1 MLLLSSY
8 TVMCL
13 VFAQHF
19 SMHHLGILLGFFIAV
34 LAIDC
39 DERRIGVDDWP
50 AWCATM
56 ADQFAGK
63 LGVKKARNYLIML
76 KALALGAMLISVYWT
91 INASICDIRYEYS
104 SSRTVASFIKT
115 NHLEQYRWM
124 AGWTRIN
131 SMNASPDVKARIK
144 QGGYCANGK
153 DCIDYTSW
161 VSGTLVTA
169 DPYFKRTLMS
179 NAYKGRSYI
188 SWEWCIDPYAGKQ
201 DIETWRS
208 WGEPEFYDTIY
219 QPFFFSALG
228 YDRNDYTK
236 IRIAETVT
244 PWKDQRSRGS
254 VEIYVRNDIYKNVL
268 HSPDTGI
275 AWPDAAGNV
284 KPQIET
290 MQGIRQTAQDSI
302 TFAQGLD
309 DPDRFAA
316 HIETVQQYM
325 DDYDRLA
332 DTKQIKYLL
341 SDNLQERIIG
351 LLYRN
356 QQRTIIDSMRVAA
369 HNLDAQTKELLSA
382 VDAAMADDFSQ
393 HAAQW
398 LLQVD
403 DPTQVNELIDRY
415 GKQREYSSMRE
426 MLTGL
431 ESLHKLRS
439 DVKQQVSSAVNNL
452 HSEEASAAA
461 IAVPE
466 RNGDLDP
473 AGWYTLATN
482 VVSTMG
488 VQIEQTMEFNCGGQ
502 SGENPSGF
510 VAAYYCQMPDRS
522 QRNVVHILTTHPDWT
537 QTARS
542 PWLVDM
548 VKHELSHRSIMI
560 SCGTTQPTIA
570 ADRTEAVT
578 NSYSVLFFGADRD
591 RITNQQQG
599 VAEYAMDASS
609 DQLATAIH
617 DGNCG

>member
-1 MLLLSSY
+1 
-8 TVMCL
+8 
-13 VFAQHF
+13 
-19 SMHHLGILLGFFIAV
+19 
-34 LAIDC
+34 
-39 DERRIGVDDWP
+39 
-50 AWCATM
+50 
-56 ADQFAGK
+56 
-63 LGVKKARNYLIML
+63 
-76 KALALGAMLISVYWT
+76 
-91 INASICDIRYEYS
+91 
-104 SSRTVASFIKT
+104 
-115 NHLEQYRWM
+115 
-124 AGWTRIN
+124 
-131 SMNASPDVKARIK
+131 
-144 QGGYCANGK
+144 
-153 DCIDYTSW
+153 
-161 VSGTLVTA
+161 
-169 DPYFKRTLMS
+169 
-179 NAYKGRSYI
+179 
-188 SWEWCIDPYAGKQ
+188 
-201 DIETWRS
+201 
-208 WGEPEFYDTIY
+208 
-219 QPFFFSALG
+219 
-228 YDRNDYTK
+228 
-236 IRIAETVT
+236 
-244 PWKDQRSRGS
+244 
-254 VEIYVRNDIYKNVL
+254 
-268 HSPDTGI
+268 
-275 AWPDAAGNV
+275 
-284 KPQIET
+284 
-290 MQGIRQTAQDSI
+290 
-302 TFAQGLD
+302 
-309 DPDRFAA
+309 
-316 HIETVQQYM
+316 M
-325 DDYDRLA
+325 DDYDRIA

-403 DPTQVNELIDRY
+403 DPTQANELIDRY
-415 GKQREYSSMRE
+415 GKQRAYASMRE
-426 MLTGL
+426 MLADL
-431 ESLHKLRS
+431 RSLHKLRS
-439 DVKQQVSSAVNNL
+439 DVKQQVSTAVSNL
-452 HSEEASAAA
+452 HNAEAAAAA

-482 VVSTMG
+482 VASTMG

-599 VAEYAMDASS
+599 VAEYAMDVSS
-609 DQLATAIH
+609 DQLPPPSTMAIAGEVSQFSLG
-617 DGNCG
+617 DYCTSLNSIVQFFASSPSTLRTYCSRIVRARASAWASNAESVFACFSMLCWALSNISVFSSAVIEVAKPVLTSGLLNDFSFTSGSSNT

>member
-1 MLLLSSY
+1 MPYHNPNSRSRRNVLRI
-8 TVMCL
+8 VGVL
-13 VFAQHF
+13 V
-19 SMHHLGILLGFFIAV
+19 V
-34 LAIDC
+34 LAVI
-39 DERRIGVDDWP
+39 
-50 AWCATM
+50 A
-56 ADQFAGK
+56 
-63 LGVKKARNYLIML
+63 
-76 KALALGAMLISVYWT
+76 SVANFLHT
-91 INASICDIRYEYS
+91 TTSEAAS
-104 SSRTVASFIKT
+104 
-115 NHLEQYRWM
+115 
-124 AGWTRIN
+124 
-131 SMNASPDVKARIK
+131 
-144 QGGYCANGK
+144 
-153 DCIDYTSW
+153 
-161 VSGTLVTA
+161 
-169 DPYFKRTLMS
+169 
-179 NAYKGRSYI
+179 
-188 SWEWCIDPYAGKQ
+188 
-201 DIETWRS
+201 
-208 WGEPEFYDTIY
+208 
-219 QPFFFSALG
+219 
-228 YDRNDYTK
+228 
-236 IRIAETVT
+236 
-244 PWKDQRSRGS
+244 
-254 VEIYVRNDIYKNVL
+254 
-268 HSPDTGI
+268 
-275 AWPDAAGNV
+275 NV

-316 HIETVQQYM
+316 HIETVQQCM

-332 DTKQIKYLL
+332 DAKQIKYLL

-369 HNLDAQTKELLSA
+369 HNLDGQTKELLSA

-393 HAAQW
+393 HAAQR

-403 DPTQVNELIDRY
+403 DPTQANELIDRY
-415 GKQREYSSMRE
+415 GKQRAYASMRE
-426 MLTGL
+426 MLADL
-431 ESLHKLRS
+431 RSLHKLRS
-439 DVKQQVSSAVNNL
+439 DVKQQVSTAVSNL
-452 HSEEASAAA
+452 HNAEAAAAA

-482 VVSTMG
+482 VASTMG

-522 QRNVVHILTTHPDWT
+522 QRNVVHMLTTHPDWT

-578 NSYSVLFFGADRD
+578 NSYSVLTATASRISSRVSPNTRWMHPAISWPPPSTMAIAGEVSQFSLGDYCTSLNSIVQFF
-591 RITNQQQG
+591 
-599 VAEYAMDASS
+599 ASS
-609 DQLATAIH
+609 PSTLRTYCSITMTTAATAPNNTLRNFFALRSPNNLSQRPPRLLRLPSFLANAHSFHGSLPSTILSPH
-617 DGNCG
+617 ANT

>member
-1 MLLLSSY
+1 MSY
-8 TVMCL
+8 
-13 VFAQHF
+13 A
-19 SMHHLGILLGFFIAV
+19 
-34 LAIDC
+34 
-39 DERRIGVDDWP
+39 
-50 AWCATM
+50 
-56 ADQFAGK
+56 
-63 LGVKKARNYLIML
+63 
-76 KALALGAMLISVYWT
+76 
-91 INASICDIRYEYS
+91 
-104 SSRTVASFIKT
+104 
-115 NHLEQYRWM
+115 
-124 AGWTRIN
+124 
-131 SMNASPDVKARIK
+131 
-144 QGGYCANGK
+144 
-153 DCIDYTSW
+153 SW
-161 VSGTLVTA
+161 V
-169 DPYFKRTLMS
+169 
-179 NAYKGRSYI
+179 
-188 SWEWCIDPYAGKQ
+188 
-201 DIETWRS
+201 
-208 WGEPEFYDTIY
+208 
-219 QPFFFSALG
+219 
-228 YDRNDYTK
+228 
-236 IRIAETVT
+236 IA
-244 PWKDQRSRGS
+244 S
-254 VEIYVRNDIYKNVL
+254 VANFL
-268 HSPDTGI
+268 HTTTSE
-275 AWPDAAGNV
+275 AASNV

-316 HIETVQQYM
+316 HIETVQQCM

-341 SDNLQERIIG
+341 SDNPQERIIG

-356 QQRTIIDSMRVAA
+356 QQRTIIDNMRVSA
-369 HNLDAQTKELLSA
+369 HN
-382 VDAAMADDFSQ
+382 
-393 HAAQW
+393 QW

-403 DPTQVNELIDRY
+403 DPTQANELIDRY
-415 GKQREYSSMRE
+415 GKQRAYASMRE
-426 MLTGL
+426 MLADL
-431 ESLHKLRS
+431 RSLHKLRS
-439 DVKQQVSSAVNNL
+439 DVKQQVSAAVSNL
-452 HSEEASAAA
+452 HNAEAAAAA
-461 IAVPE
+461 IAVPK

-482 VVSTMG
+482 VASTMG

-502 SGENPSGF
+502 SGENPNGF

-522 QRNVVHILTTHPDWT
+522 QRDIMHILTTHPDWT

>member
-1 MLLLSSY
+1 MLYHNPNSRGRRNVLRI
-8 TVMCL
+8 VGVL
-13 VFAQHF
+13 V
-19 SMHHLGILLGFFIAV
+19 V
-34 LAIDC
+34 LAVI
-39 DERRIGVDDWP
+39 
-50 AWCATM
+50 A
-56 ADQFAGK
+56 
-63 LGVKKARNYLIML
+63 
-76 KALALGAMLISVYWT
+76 SVA
-91 INASICDIRYEYS
+91 NFL
-104 SSRTVASFIKT
+104 RTT
-115 NHLEQYRWM
+115 
-124 AGWTRIN
+124 
-131 SMNASPDVKARIK
+131 
-144 QGGYCANGK
+144 
-153 DCIDYTSW
+153 TSDA
-161 VSGTLVTA
+161 VS
-169 DPYFKRTLMS
+169 
-179 NAYKGRSYI
+179 
-188 SWEWCIDPYAGKQ
+188 
-201 DIETWRS
+201 
-208 WGEPEFYDTIY
+208 
-219 QPFFFSALG
+219 
-228 YDRNDYTK
+228 
-236 IRIAETVT
+236 
-244 PWKDQRSRGS
+244 
-254 VEIYVRNDIYKNVL
+254 
-268 HSPDTGI
+268 
-275 AWPDAAGNV
+275 NV

-290 MQGIRQTAQDSI
+290 MQSIRQTAQDSI
-302 TFAQGLD
+302 TFAQSMD
-309 DPDRFAA
+309 DPNQFAA
-316 HIETVQQYM
+316 HIETAQRYI

-332 DTKQIKYLL
+332 DAKQIKYLL

-369 HNLDAQTKELLSA
+369 HNLDKQTKELLSA
-382 VDAAMADDFSQ
+382 VDAAMSDDFSQ

-482 VVSTMG
+482 VASTMG

-502 SGENPSGF
+502 SGENPNGF
-510 VAAYYCQMPDRS
+510 VAAYYCQMPDRT
-522 QRNVVHILTTHPDWT
+522 QRDVVHILTTHPGWT

-548 VKHELSHRSIMI
+548 VKHELSHRSIMV

-578 NSYSVLFFGADRD
+578 NSYSVLFFGADRN
-591 RITNQQQG
+591 RIADQQQG
-599 VAEYAMDASS
+599 VAEYAMDAHS

>member
-1 MLLLSSY
+1 MPYHNPNSRSRRNVLRI
-8 TVMCL
+8 VGVL
-13 VFAQHF
+13 V
-19 SMHHLGILLGFFIAV
+19 V
-34 LAIDC
+34 LAVIA
-39 DERRIGVDDWP
+39 GV
-50 AWCATM
+50 ANFLHAT
-56 ADQFAGK
+56 
-63 LGVKKARNYLIML
+63 
-76 KALALGAMLISVYWT
+76 
-91 INASICDIRYEYS
+91 
-104 SSRTVASFIKT
+104 
-115 NHLEQYRWM
+115 
-124 AGWTRIN
+124 
-131 SMNASPDVKARIK
+131 
-144 QGGYCANGK
+144 
-153 DCIDYTSW
+153 TS
-161 VSGTLVTA
+161 
-169 DPYFKRTLMS
+169 
-179 NAYKGRSYI
+179 
-188 SWEWCIDPYAGKQ
+188 E
-201 DIETWRS
+201 
-208 WGEPEFYDTIY
+208 
-219 QPFFFSALG
+219 
-228 YDRNDYTK
+228 
-236 IRIAETVT
+236 
-244 PWKDQRSRGS
+244 
-254 VEIYVRNDIYKNVL
+254 
-268 HSPDTGI
+268 
-275 AWPDAAGNV
+275 AAGNV

-290 MQGIRQTAQDSI
+290 MQDIRQTAQDSI
-302 TFAQGLD
+302 TFAQSLD
-309 DPDRFAA
+309 DPDQFAA

-369 HNLDAQTKELLSA
+369 HNLDAQTKELLS
-382 VDAAMADDFSQ
+382 AAMADDFSQ

-502 SGENPSGF
+502 SGENPNGF
-510 VAAYYCQMPDRS
+510 VAAYYCQMPDRT
-522 QRNVVHILTTHPDWT
+522 QRDVVHILTTHPDWT

-578 NSYSVLFFGADRD
+578 NSYSVLFFGADRN
-591 RITNQQQG
+591 RIADQQQG
-599 VAEYAMDASS
+599 VAEYAMDAHS